1 MELEQHLDEMKKKL
15 ADLKELALTSRLDLD
30 EPINALQDA
39 IERQEKQAFQNLSPW
54 QKVQLARHKD
64 RPTTLD
70 YIEIIFDEFIE
81 MHGDRRFQDDAA
93 IVGGIARLAGRPV
106 TVIGHQKGR
115 DLNERLR
122 RNFGMPH
129 PEGYRKALRLM
140 KQAEKFGRPVVC
152 FVDTPGAYCGLGAE
166 ERGQAQAIAENLAVM
181 SALRVPIISVVIG
194 EGGSGGALALGVA
207 DRVLMLKHSIYS
219 VLSPEGFASILWK
232 DAARAEEAAG
242 VMRLTAQDL
251 DGLGVIDGV
260 IEEREGAHK
269 RKKEVAHRLKRHL
282 VACLTELC
290 AKPIDELLDERYAK
304 YRAMGSPKEN
314 PSVAA
319 TRGAEASAVS
329 PVPQNA

>member
-30 EPINALQDA
+30 EPINALQEA

-70 YIEIIFDEFIE
+70 YVEIVFDEFIE
-81 MHGDRRFQDDAA
+81 LHGDRRYRDDAA

-140 KQAEKFGRPVVC
+140 KQAEKFGRPVIC

-181 SALRVPIISVVIG
+181 SALRVPVVSVVIG

-207 DRVLMLKHSIYS
+207 DRVFMLKHSVYS

-251 DGLGVIDGV
+251 DSLGVIDDI

-269 RKKEVAHRLKRHL
+269 RKKEVAHRLKRRL
-282 VACLTELC
+282 GACLNELC
-290 AKPIDELLDERYAK
+290 ARPIDELLDDRYAK
-304 YRAMGSPKEN
+304 YRAMGSPRDN
-314 PSVAA
+314 TPMVVASGVEP
-319 TRGAEASAVS
+319 TTASS
-329 PVPQNA
+329 NG